1 MNQAYL
7 DPNNYTF
14 IGGFTVSNG
23 KDLIVPESLE
33 RSQTMLIRWQ
43 IRQLVKGANID
54 QISPA
59 ALSAVLEIPGLG
71 QIDDVQYRVAP
82 SMQGRDRVQLISLD
96 PSMPYKITFS
106 QIDPLVTNSV
116 LEFYTTE
123 FEMGTFDN
131 PVNVTT
137 DFSPVIAAISASSAA
152 EVAATQAN
160 TAVVGRK
167 VVSETDSEYT
177 PTVWSN
183 TPANHV
189 AVQPDPARF
198 GGSFYNTGNKPLQI
212 DKFLV
217 LANKTPASQADGLLQ
232 PGGTYTFKVEEA
244 HMGYL
249 ISALT
254 TGGLPKVAINLQL

>member
-1 MNQAYL
+1 ML
-7 DPNNYTF
+7 RPPNEYESTRVNLSTRVVKINNLF
-14 IGGFTVSNG
+14 FDRAVIFFVPKVADKGVDLASLQCTIVQVTDRGEWGKEEEEFTVNTSSFDNR
-23 KDLIVPESLE
+23 KYREFDLNTDAEYSLKIVPPPEL
-33 RSQTMLIRWQ
+33 RMGI
-43 IRQLVKGANID
+43 
-54 QISPA
+54 
-59 ALSAVLEIPGLG
+59 LEI
-71 QIDDVQYRVAP
+71 YF
-82 SMQGRDRVQLISLD
+82 D
-96 PSMPYKITFS
+96 PTILSSRT
-106 QIDPLVTNSV
+106 
-116 LEFYTTE
+116 
-123 FEMGTFDN
+123 MGTFDN